1 MLQFKR
7 PLAHILFFALSS
19 LVILESVEAAAVSFT
34 VGGGEEETKTLNL
47 AVEDR
52 VLIKFTVI
60 GASGDTS
67 LRFSLVCPNG
77 TVRDFGMQSD
87 FRYSFVCDLDGE
99 YLLRFSNAGSF
110 VDKLVTLECEVE
122 HYIFGVPQML
132 FLTII
137 IVLVCVGAVAAFILL
152 SKSH

>member
-1 MLQFKR
+1 MFKFR
-7 PLAHILFFALSS
+7 KPAAHILLFALSF

-34 VGGGEEETKTLNL
+34 VEGGEEEIKTLNL

-60 GASGDTS
+60 GTS
-67 LRFSLVCPNG
+67 EDSSLNFSLVCPNG
-77 TVRDFGMQSD
+77 TIRGFGMQSD
-87 FRYSFVCDLDGE
+87 FRYSFVCDLEGE

-110 VDKLVTLECEVE
+110 VGKLVTLECEVE
-122 HYIFGVPQML
+122 HYIFGIPQML

-137 IVLVCVGAVAAFILL
+137 IVLVCVAAVATFVLMG
-152 SKSH
+152 KPR

>member
-1 MLQFKR
+1 MFQFKK
-7 PLAHILFFALSS
+7 LLVHILFFTVAFF
-19 LVILESVEAAAVSFT
+19 VILESVEAAAVSFT
-34 VGGGEEETKTLNL
+34 VEGGGEETKTLNL

-52 VLIKFTVI
+52 VLISFTVI
-60 GASGDTS
+60 GTSGDSS
-67 LRFSLVCPNG
+67 LRFSLVYPNG

-99 YLLRFSNAGSF
+99 YLLHFSNVDSS

-122 HYIFGVPQML
+122 HYIFGIPQML

-137 IVLVCVGAVAAFILL
+137 IALVCVVAVAVFVLMG
-152 SKSH
+152 KPR